1 MRRIAILALT
11 LGLALTLATPAYAQF
26 ARARLGGQVTD
37 PDGAPLPGVTV
48 VATNETNGQVR
59 TAVTGATG
67 RYTFNGMNAATYT
80 LRFELQGFQT
90 DERTGVQLLVGS
102 VPELNSTM
110 QLSGVAETVTVTGS
124 SPIIETNSKQVGG
137 NVTAEE
143 FTTLPTQNRSFVM
156 FASLMPG
163 VIPNP
168 SSESTASDSLYI
180 NGQDDNNNS
189 FNVDGADN
197 SDDVIGARAGA
208 QTRTAIEAIQEF
220 QIITTQFDA
229 EFGRTQGGVLNAI
242 TKSGGNRFRGSG
254 FFYYQ
259 DSSLNN
265 KNFFTERQ
273 GADQPDFT
281 VTSLGATLGGPILKD
296 KLFFFGSIERTKP
309 NEGVSRSFNTRP
321 DQNFTTTEDNLL
333 ENMLVKADWQ
343 VTENNKFAFRYLR
356 EYSPQV
362 NQIIGSRTTLEASR
376 EEDDT
381 DTGWVATLDSV
392 VGDTAFN
399 NVRVSNT
406 REDVSFANPGY
417 NNNGQTFAAQ
427 RALAVSQSRPTVL
440 EGANTVAQS
449 RINDSIQIDDTFSYF
464 MPDKGGDHNFR
475 VGVQWSRRKEE
486 FFNSGTANGQ
496 FNFDVDR
503 PFVASDLST
512 YPTSFSARINGE
524 TTAPIP
530 HNKVFGAFLQ
540 DDWTLSP
547 KLTLNLGLRYDR
559 ESITPGDTNNIAP
572 RLGFAWDPSGN
583 GKTVVRGGWGRFY
596 ERFQLGFFAN
606 YFLDAVTDTGGFVTR
621 MPGSGS
627 DQALFFAIAQQN
639 GITDIQALANFLIN
653 GLEGGG
659 APFNDRPTV
668 ENPDRVNPFA
678 DTLSIGAEH
687 QISRDVAVGVDF
699 IHTENKDILVEADM
713 NPFSSSQGG
722 RPDISV
728 FQGQQVA
735 TGSIRSYINAGKSTY
750 NGLQFTLRRRF
761 TDSPIGRFQGRISY
775 TYASQNGN
783 ASAGVGGTRFQ
794 TRTETGYNFDTNQFI
809 GESVNLDLNNSQ
821 NVDRPSSWHR
831 NNNLV
836 MNWSWYIPGTT
847 WGTRSDGLMFSG
859 IFRYMDGNRY
869 TLQEFARLDNNSRQI
884 ATAGTYDANASSD
897 IAGDPIDFNGRTNGA
912 ELPNFSRLDLTLRYR
927 VPISSWSAT
936 VVFDVFN
943 VTNRTNFSNAGSSF
957 VTSGSFLIPS
967 SAFQPREFQLGVRA
981 DF

>member
-1 MRRIAILALT
+1 MRRIALLTLT

-26 ARARLGGQVTD
+26 ARARLAGQVTD

-48 VATNETNGQVR
+48 TATNEANGLSR
-59 TAVTGATG
+59 SAVTGATG
-67 RYTFNGMNAATYT
+67 RYTLNGMDAATYT
-80 LRFELQGFQT
+80 LSFELQGFQT

-102 VPELNSTM
+102 APELNATM
-110 QLSGVAETVTVTGS
+110 QISGVSETVSVTGS
-124 SPIIETNSKQVGG
+124 APIIETTSKQVGG

-163 VIPNP
+163 VIGNP
-168 SSESTASDSLYI
+168 SSESTASDSLFI

-189 FNVDGADN
+189 FNIDGANND
-197 SDDVIGARAGA
+197 DDVIGARAGA

-242 TKSGGNRFRGSG
+242 TKSGGNKFRGSG

-259 DSSLNN
+259 DSSLNK
-265 KNFFTERQ
+265 KNFFTARQ

-281 VTSLGATLGGPILKD
+281 VSSLGATLGGPILKD
-296 KLFFFGSIERTKP
+296 RLFFFGSLERTKP
-309 NEGVSRSFNTRP
+309 NEGVSSTFNTRP
-321 DQNFTTTEDNLL
+321 DLNFSTTEDNLL
-333 ENMLVKADWQ
+333 QNWLVKADWQ
-343 VTENNKFAFRYLR
+343 VADDHKLAARYLR

-381 DTGWVATLDSV
+381 DTSFVATLDSV

-399 NVRVSNT
+399 NLRGSNT

-427 RALAVSQSRPTVL
+427 RALAVSQNRPTVL

-449 RINDSIQIDDTFSYF
+449 RINDSVQIDDTFSYF
-464 MPDKGGDHNFR
+464 LPDAGGDHNFR

-496 FNFDVDR
+496 FGFDTDR
-503 PFVASDLST
+503 PFVASDLT
-512 YPTSFSARINGE
+512 TFPQSFAVRINGE
-524 TTAPIP
+524 TTAQIP
-530 HNKVFGAFLQ
+530 SNKVFGAFLQ
-540 DDWTLSP
+540 DDWTLSR

-572 RLGFAWDPSGN
+572 RLGFAFDPRGD

-606 YFLDAVTDTGGFVTR
+606 TFLDAISGTGGFVTR
-621 MPGSGS
+621 LPGSGS
-627 DQALFFAIAQQN
+627 DQDLFYAIAQEN
-639 GITDIQALANFLIN
+639 GISSIQGLADFLIN
-653 GLEGGG
+653 QLEGGG
-659 APFNDRPTV
+659 APFNLFPTV
-668 ENPDRVNPFA
+668 DNPDRKNPFA
-678 DTLSIGAEH
+678 DTFSIGVEH
-687 QISRDVAVGVDF
+687 QLSRDVAIGVDF
-699 IHTENKDILVEADM
+699 IHTENKNTLVTTNL

-722 RPDISV
+722 RPNISV
-728 FQGQQVA
+728 LNGQQITA
-735 TGSIRSYINAGKSTY
+735 GSITTWTNAGESTY
-750 NGLQFTLRRRF
+750 NGLQFSLRRRF

-794 TRTETGYNFDTNQFI
+794 SRTETGYNFDNGSFI
-809 GESVNLDLNNSQ
+809 GQPVNLNLNDARNIDQ
-821 NVDRPSSWHR
+821 PSSWHR

-836 MNWSWYIPGTT
+836 LNWSWYVPGTS
-847 WGTRSDGLMFSG
+847 WGSRSDGLLFSG
-859 IFRYMDGNRY
+859 IFRYMDGARY
-869 TLQEFARLDNNSRQI
+869 TLQEFTRLDNNNRAI
-884 ATAGTYDANASSD
+884 ASAGTHGANANSD
-897 IAGDPIDFNGRTNGA
+897 IAGDAIDFNGRTNGA
-912 ELPNFSRLDLTLRYR
+912 ELPNFSRLDLTLRYK
-927 VPISSWSAT
+927 VPISTWSAT
-936 VVFDVFN
+936 VIFDVFN
-943 VTNRTNFSNAGSSF
+943 ATNRTNFTNAGSSF

-967 SAFQPREFQLGVRA
+967 QANQPREFQLGVRA